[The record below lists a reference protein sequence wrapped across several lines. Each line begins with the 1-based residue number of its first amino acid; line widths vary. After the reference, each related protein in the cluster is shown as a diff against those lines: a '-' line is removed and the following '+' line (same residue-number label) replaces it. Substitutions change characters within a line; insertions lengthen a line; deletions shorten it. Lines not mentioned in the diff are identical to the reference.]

1 MIVNIRQLGFTLVEM
16 VMTIVL
22 LGIIAG
28 VLVPFITQATNA
40 YVDTSARSELTARG
54 RLALERLAKEIRH
67 VVPNTVQEL
76 GGGIGVEFVTSKVG
90 GRYMSR
96 KDAFSPGVYQNNRRF
111 RKNANLSN
119 LYILGTEYDT
129 PLATDVLV
137 IYNES
142 PATIGARSVGLD
154 GTAPASDEDG
164 ANNPDGTPNEVQLL
178 TFDAANQ
185 WDVEPDMQHYQIADF
200 CHEVGQTGQAL
211 YWRRVTGI
219 GCIDNASSWLIA
231 DPVWFRQTH

>member
-1 MIVNIRQLGFTLVEM
+1 MIKIRASGFTLVEM

-28 VLVPFITQATNA
+28 VLVPVISQTTNA
-40 YVDTSARSELTARG
+40 YVDTSARAELTARG
-54 RLALERLAKEIRH
+54 RIALERLAKEIRRI
-67 VVPNTVQEL
+67 VPNTVQEL
-76 GGGIGVEFVTSKVG
+76 GGGVGVEFVTSKVG

-96 KDAFSPGVYQNNRRF
+96 KDAFSPAVYQNNRRF

-119 LYILGTEYDT
+119 LYILGTGYT
-129 PLATDVLV
+129 NPLATDVLV

-142 PATIGARSVGLD
+142 PATIVARSIGLN

-200 CHEVGQTGQAL
+200 ATRWAKLV
-211 YWRRVTGI
+211 RPFI
-219 GCIDNASSWLIA
+219 GAGL
-231 DPVWFRQTH
+231 PVLAVSTEPQIG